1 MRRCNKAHRPPVQV
15 LSPGAFLSLCALLF
29 LLSPALWAQEQHAQG
44 SAVLADNL
52 AGNRAD
58 SNDATRAGQ
67 PPNSVPPTR
76 NASQQEGFLLRVE
89 TDLVV
94 LHATVLDKM
103 GKPVTGLTREHFK
116 VYENNVEQQLKVFK
130 QEDTPVS
137 VGILVDNS
145 GSMRDKRKG
154 VNAAALQFVRSSH
167 PMDEV
172 FIVNFND
179 EPFLDTDF
187 TDNLKLLEEGL
198 EKIDSRGGTAF
209 YSAIDA
215 SLKHLSEKGTRDK
228 KVLLAVTDG
237 EDNASRL
244 SLEEIV
250 KTVQRSDA
258 VIYTVGL
265 LSGESSRSVR
275 RTKRALEAISKAS
288 GGKAYFPKSLSEVQS
303 VAGIIAADI
312 RNQYV
317 LAYTPTALVKDGAF
331 RRVEVKLH
339 APRKYGKLSVRTRTG
354 YYADPQPAD
363 QASTN
368 SL

>member
-1 MRRCNKAHRPPVQV
+1 MRRCNKAHRPPAKVFF
-15 LSPGAFLSLCALLF
+15 PGFARKAFPSLCALLF
-29 LLSPALWAQEQHAQG
+29 LLPAALWAQGQQAN
-44 SAVLADNL
+44 AVLADNL
-52 AGNRAD
+52 ADN
-58 SNDATRAGQ
+58 NDATRAAKS
-67 PPNSVPPTR
+67 PDSVPPAR
-76 NASQQEGFLLRVE
+76 NASQQEGFRLRVE

-103 GKPVTGLTREHFK
+103 GKPVTELTRDHFQ

-198 EKIDSRGGTAF
+198 EKIDSRGGTAL

-250 KTVQRSDA
+250 QAVQRSDA

-275 RTKRALEAISKAS
+275 RTKRALEAISQAS
-288 GGKAYFPKSLSEVQS
+288 GGKAYFPGSLSEVQS
-303 VAGIIAADI
+303 IASNIAADI

-331 RRVEVKLH
+331 RKVEVKLR

-354 YYADPQPAD
+354 YYADPQSGD
-363 QASTN
+363 QARAD

>member
-76 NASQQEGFLLRVE
+76 NASQQGGFRLRVE

-288 GGKAYFPKSLSEVQS
+288 GGKAYFPESLSEVQS